1 MKTQFRSILVA
12 GAIVTGSALVLT
24 GAHSAD
30 FNFDK
35 GHSQIRFGWDYQGLV
50 ILSAGFSDFEGDIKF
65 DPDDVPASA
74 VNVTINSESIQTG
87 NEEFNGHL
95 RSDEFFDVANHP
107 TITFVSKEVVQTG
120 PESAKI
126 MGDLTIKGITK
137 AVTLDA
143 TMNYSGP
150 HPSKVYPTAGFSVST
165 EVLRSDFGLGAYG
178 PAISDSI
185 RISISSLLQPKES

>member
-1 MKTQFRSILVA
+1 MHTVFKSFFLGAAIAA
-12 GAIVTGSALVLT
+12 GSLT
-24 GAHSAD
+24 MSMPANSAD
-30 FNFDK
+30 FNFDR

-65 DPDDVPASA
+65 DPADIAASS

-95 RSDEFFDVANHP
+95 KSDEFFDVAKHP
-107 TITFVSKEVVQTG
+107 TIAFVSKQVVQTG

-137 AVTLDA
+137 PVILDA

-150 HPSKVYPTAGFSVST
+150 HPSKEYPTAGFSVST

-178 PAISDSI
+178 PAISDSV